1 MEERRFRKPIVNIDF
16 KENRVCGITG
26 LHLMEISFISHIA
39 FYSCNF
45 LHKFNGKD
53 KGTSGW

>member
-53 KGTSGW
+53 KGTSG